1 MVKAGADVKIRNRW
15 GVTPLRYAILSWGRH
30 RFKRPRGSEHILA
43 LLTAGADVNAKDED
57 GFTPLHFA
65 SMSNNEPDH
74 IQILLGNGANIMAQ
88 NKWGFTPLHWAA
100 IASTAKQIDALLLA
114 GADIDAKD
122 EFGKTPLHWAVTYRN
137 NKFTKKLLTA
147 GIDTTAMRRWS
158 DWKILPAIYWGTA
171 QTSSKNVQVLI
182 DAGANTNL
190 KDKGGQTS
198 WDYIQKNYHLKG
210 TEIYWVLNDAQYN

>member
-1 MVKAGADVKIRNRW
+1 MLFLV
-15 GVTPLRYAILSWGRH
+15 GVDTDL
-30 RFKRPRGSEHILA
+30 KKPRGSEHILA

-137 NKFTKKLLTA
+137 NKFT
-147 GIDTTAMRRWS
+147 
-158 DWKILPAIYWGTA
+158 
-171 QTSSKNVQVLI
+171 
-182 DAGANTNL
+182 
-190 KDKGGQTS
+190 
-198 WDYIQKNYHLKG
+198 
-210 TEIYWVLNDAQYN
+210 